1 MVSSFHCLFWQA
13 FEVGA
18 FCFVLGVGVVV
29 GGVVCLFVFGSTKIE
44 PRAWH
49 MLGKYFTTEL
59 HPQP

>member
-1 MVSSFHCLFWQA
+1 
-13 FEVGA
+13 
-18 FCFVLGVGVVV
+18 VGVVV